1 MTIRTMIEIIFFIVD
16 PFKSYQILRSVVA
29 IMLIV
34 KNLFEGL
41 KFFCDY
47 HDYFSI
53 LIIT

>member
-34 KNLFEGL
+34 E
-41 KFFCDY
+41 KFLTVKE
-47 HDYFSI
+47 SSTI
-53 LIIT
+53 NTTTLRSW